1 MNHYKNYING
11 NWVFSNQTIDV
22 INPIDESISAKVY
35 ETTPSQVNEALEAA
49 ALAQKGWSRRT
60 AVERG
65 KIMRN
70 WASLID
76 ENKPK
81 LARLLT
87 EEVGKPISESLGEI
101 DFGNDWLKYYA
112 AFDRRIEGE
121 YMSPDN
127 QDEVMWNIPQ
137 PVGVVVGIIAWNY
150 PFAMALRKIAPA
162 MIAGNSIVLKPHED
176 TPMTAL
182 VLMRLAE
189 KAGIPPGIVNV
200 VCGYGVTVG
209 AELVKNEIPQLI
221 TFTGGSETGKNITRM
236 AANNLTAVSME
247 LGGNAPMIVL
257 NDANVDEAVEYAY
270 ESRISNCG
278 QDCVANERTYVQ
290 KGIADEFI
298 DKFIRRMSETNI
310 GDPFDVKTELG
321 PKINNKEL
329 EKVHQYVKSAKRQGA
344 EIALGGNIL
353 KGGMFDKGFWY
364 QPTVILNALQNM
376 DIFRKEVFG
385 PVIPIME
392 FGDFEEGIELANDS
406 KFGLAGF
413 LITNDVN
420 KIMQAVRDMEVGE
433 LYINRSLG
441 ESIHGYHA
449 GWKHSGIGGDDGK
462 HGLEHYLRRK
472 TVYMKYIS

>member
-11 NWVFSNQTIDV
+11 KWVFSNQSIDV
-22 INPIDESISAKVY
+22 INPIDESISARIY
-35 ETTPSQVNEALEAA
+35 ETTTIQVQESLEAA
-49 ALAQKGWSRRT
+49 EFAQKAWAKWTG
-60 AVERG
+60 VERG
-65 KIMRN
+65 KIMRH

-87 EEVGKPISESLGEI
+87 EEVGKPITESLGEI

-121 YMSPDN
+121 YLSPDN
-127 QDEVMWNIPQ
+127 PNEVMWNIPQ

-162 MIAGNSIVLKPHED
+162 MISGNSIVLKPHED
-176 TPMTAL
+176 TSMTAL
-182 VLMRLAE
+182 VLMQLAE
-189 KAGIPPGIVNV
+189 QAGVPPGIVNV
-200 VCGYGVTVG
+200 ICGSGQTVG

-221 TFTGGSETGKNITRM
+221 TFTGGSDTGKIITKM

-247 LGGNAPMIVL
+247 LGGNAPMIIL
-257 NDANVDEAVEYAY
+257 NDADIDTTVEYAY

-298 DKFIRRMSETNI
+298 DKFIQRMAATNI
-310 GDPFDVKTELG
+310 GDPFNKETELG
-321 PKINNKEL
+321 PKINKKEL
-329 EKVHQYVKSAKRQGA
+329 EKVHRYVKSAKRNGA
-344 EIALGGNIL
+344 EIALGGDFL

-364 QPTVILNALQNM
+364 QPTVILNAKQEM
-376 DIFRKEVFG
+376 DILHKEIFG
-385 PVIPIME
+385 PVIPIMV
-392 FGDFEEGIELANDS
+392 FDDFEECIELANDS

-413 LITNDVN
+413 LMTNDVN
-420 KIMQAVRDMEVGE
+420 KIMRAIRDLEVGE
-433 LYINRSLG
+433 LYVNRSLG

-472 TVYMKYIS
+472 TVYMKYLE